1 MGETIIEKIIRH
13 NTGKAVKPGD
23 IVTVN
28 VDRCMIHDI
37 FIPFVADKFEEM
49 GFTKLHDPDKVVLIY
64 DHLVPASQ
72 QDDTRHFHKGD
83 EFVDPQHVTEHE
95 VIGALALS
103 HSVQE
108 MAGSAGYISDKTMRI
123 ALQFQDETERL
134 NRDASFE
141 IAQELFNVRRKMKK
155 LEFYVSQL
163 PPKQA
168 EVIRKHYFE
177 EYSWPAL
184 QKELHVSSRT
194 LINRRDEGL
203 NELATMYQYMEQVT
217 QSSKKT
223 PEQNG

>member
-1 MGETIIEKIIRH
+1 MTQMKIREQVIEDLKQYPALKKKIILLRY
-13 NTGKAVKPGD
+13 
-23 IVTVN
+23 
-28 VDRCMIHDI
+28 
-37 FIPFVADKFEEM
+37 EQ
-49 GFTKLHDPDKVVLIY
+49 
-64 DHLVPASQ
+64 DHPARIS
-72 QDDTRHFHKGD
+72 DG
-83 EFVDPQHVTEHE
+83 E
-95 VIGALALS
+95 VIDSMALS
-103 HSVQE
+103 RPVTD
-108 MAGSAGYISDKTMRI
+108 GIRSAGFISDKTMRI
-123 ALQFQDETERL
+123 ATQFRDKKERL
-134 NRDASFE
+134 NQEAVME
-141 IAQELFNVRRKMKK
+141 IAQELHAVERQISK